1 MYFMV
6 DIVVNW
12 FIIKVVGSASMLS
25 QVGASYIIRLYN
37 SIPKGK
43 FQLFIKFFSCLP
55 RGAGNLLGV
64 SELIL
69 RHVPRVS
76 FHCKF

>member
-1 MYFMV
+1 MYFRV
-6 DIVVNW
+6 DNVVNW

-43 FQLFIKFFSCLP
+43 FQLFIKFFFMPAP
-55 RGAGNLLGV
+55 RGRQSVG
-64 SELIL
+64 S
-69 RHVPRVS
+69 
-76 FHCKF
+76 K